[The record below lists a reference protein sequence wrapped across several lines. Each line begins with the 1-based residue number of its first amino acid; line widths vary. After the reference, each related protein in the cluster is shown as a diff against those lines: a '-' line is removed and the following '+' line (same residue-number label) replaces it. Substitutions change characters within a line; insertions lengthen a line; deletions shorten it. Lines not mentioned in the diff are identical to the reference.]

1 VEVGSQKRQS
11 SWAVNVK
18 PWFRWQ
24 LQKKWMILRGAQVVD
39 LAKLARAFL
48 ELWQVPEKLRGG
60 TKK

>member
-1 VEVGSQKRQS
+1 
-11 SWAVNVK
+11 VK

-39 LAKLARAFL
+39 LAKLARASL